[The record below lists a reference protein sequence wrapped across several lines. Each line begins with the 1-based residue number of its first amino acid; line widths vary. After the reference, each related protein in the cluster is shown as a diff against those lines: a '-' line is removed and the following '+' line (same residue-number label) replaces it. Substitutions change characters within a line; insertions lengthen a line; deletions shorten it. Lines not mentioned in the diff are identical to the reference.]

1 MDFDMVATFRATR
14 EKRIYNRWVANETT
28 EDFALR
34 FTARRYS
41 VSWLFR
47 FRIPRLVAM

>member
-34 FTARRYS
+34 FTARR
-41 VSWLFR
+41 
-47 FRIPRLVAM
+47 